1 MGTKKERK
9 EKKDIKDRLL
19 LYLKSIGLSINRLE
33 RIAGLTNRYLN
44 NVHFQV
50 PMDKVQMILD
60 VLPDLNRVWL
70 LEGKGEMCNNPLRT
84 SGGLENRK
92 EVLRRLERVIQS
104 KGFKDLGEY
113 EEDSLL
119 RPGTIAYN
127 ITQGEDRLVSN
138 TVFSVLSYS
147 TDFSIDWV
155 LYGHG
160 TMRIGA
166 MISVPVVYVED
177 ILREG
182 KYPPP
187 TGTDMLVPA
196 PSFVIPGWT
205 DEGKV
210 FNGFLFIVPEMSSFK
225 RSRDNG
231 ITDDDVRP
239 PFANSTTI
247 RLYPDDAI
255 LCERCGNELEK
266 GIPYLFYSPALQI
279 VACALYEESGFRFD
293 EPASDYF
300 GSRYYYYQVDEVVVL
315 GKVCRKMTSR
325 LDA

>member
-1 MGTKKERK
+1 MKSSEKRK
-9 EKKDIKDRLL
+9 DKIDIKDRLQ
-19 LYLKSIGLSINRLE
+19 LYLKSIGLSINKLE
-33 RIAGLTNRYLN
+33 RIAGLTQRYLN
-44 NVHFQV
+44 NVQFQV

-60 VLPDLNRVWL
+60 VLPDLNRDWL
-70 LEGKGEMCNNPLRT
+70 LEGKGEMCNNPLRAT
-84 SGGLENRK
+84 RGLDERK
-92 EVLRRLERVIQS
+92 EVLQRLEHVIQS
-104 KGFKDLGEY
+104 NGFKDLEHY
-113 EEDSLL
+113 EEVSQI

-127 ITQGEDRLVSN
+127 ITHGEERLVSS
-138 TVFSVLSYS
+138 TVFSVLGNT

-155 LYGHG
+155 LYGQG
-160 TMRIGA
+160 NMRIGA
-166 MISVPVVYVED
+166 MISVPVVSVEE

-182 KYPPP
+182 TYPPP

-205 DEGKV
+205 DEGKD
-210 FNGFLFIVPEMSSFK
+210 FSGFLFIVPTMSSYK

-239 PFANSTTI
+239 PFANSTTF
-247 RLYPDDAI
+247 RFYPNDAI
-255 LCERCGNELEK
+255 LCERCSNELEK
-266 GIPYLFYSPALQI
+266 GSPYLFYSPALQI